1 MNTLS
6 AQINSMFILGYK
18 GEIPSNELESLIKE
32 NLGGVIFFAE
42 NIMDRDRFK
51 QVVKHL
57 KSLQSNIIT
66 SIDQEGGRVERTKN
80 LPDKIEYMPPLDIIN
95 LPVELIEKH
104 YDILTQELVDFGIN
118 MNFAPVLDIH
128 SNPNNPVINNRAF
141 GTNSGDVIKFSKIA
155 TDSMRKSGIMTV
167 GKHFCGHGEAGVD
180 SHLDLPQIDLS
191 MDELKEHILPFQ
203 KAIEDGIDAIMI
215 AHVHFSA
222 FDEEVVPASL
232 SKNVLNYLKQDLQ
245 FKGLIISDDMVM
257 GGVTKGYSSL
267 EACIRAIKAGMEMF
281 IFRDTTP
288 EVLQLLKDLCKE
300 ARKDS
305 ELLEKISIASEKIEF
320 LKNGITL
327 KTAFFSSITAK
338 TDIDSIKST
347 YKIQ

>member
-18 GEIPSNELESLIKE
+18 GESPSSELESLIKE
-32 NLGGVIFFAE
+32 SLGGVIFFAE
-42 NIMDRDRFK
+42 NILDRESFK
-51 QVVKHL
+51 QVVKYL

-80 LPDKIEYMPPLDIIN
+80 LSDKIEYMPPLDIIN
-95 LPVELIEKH
+95 LPTELIEKH
-104 YDILTQELVDFGIN
+104 YDILAQELVDFGIN

-141 GTNSGDVIKFSKIA
+141 GTNSDDVIKFSKIA
-155 TDSMRKSGIMTV
+155 TDSMQKLGIMAV
-167 GKHFCGHGEAGVD
+167 GKHFCGHGEAGID
-180 SHLDLPQIDLS
+180 SHLDLPRIDLP
-191 MDELKEHILPFQ
+191 MNELKEHILPFQ
-203 KAIEDGIDAIMI
+203 KAIEDGIDAIMV

-245 FKGLIISDDMVM
+245 FKGLIVSDDMVM

-267 EACIRAIKAGMEMF
+267 EACIKAIKAGMEMF

-288 EVLQLLKDLCKE
+288 EVLQLLKDLE
-300 ARKDS
+300 TEVQKDS
-305 ELLEKISIASEKIEF
+305 ELLEKISQASEKIEF
-320 LKNGITL
+320 FKNKISLKATVFNSV
-327 KTAFFSSITAK
+327 ASRV
-338 TDIDSIKST
+338 DIDSIKSN